1 MQQFRCILAAK
12 TTGIGIKE
20 ISLMRFDRTKRMI
33 IEQNL
38 WYLDIFGIRLFYMG
52 LICISLIS
60 IPNGVMGRQESEA
73 PELLIAIL
81 QDFIGK

>member
-38 WYLDIFGIRLFYMG
+38 
-52 LICISLIS
+52 
-60 IPNGVMGRQESEA
+60 
-73 PELLIAIL
+73 
-81 QDFIGK
+81 